1 MPLVQVIQSR
11 KSLGI
16 QDLENIVNSQI
27 PVGAHMLGSLLDYPA
42 AASSPS
48 GEVQYL
54 QIKVTAGVILDDMQY
69 FLETGGSASRNVRM
83 GLYEQADPTDRL
95 GIPTNRVAQ
104 TNQTNTT
111 GAVDQFKD
119 LSAQQASAIS
129 SGLMAQNRTQRQN
142 LESQAKL
149 GDPNAMAA
157 LQQFEL
163 DSDMKTAQ
171 VMTQQASDYNN
182 ALAGLNMQRAGMYGQ
197 AGQVQLGFEQQA
209 QALNQ
214 AGVAMQQSAI
224 AQAANFEA
232 QGLAGAAQMVAA
244 NPYNPVAFLPTL
256 MAYFQFGM
264 TEGSGSFPGFSSE
277 FLGAMA

>member
-119 LSAQQASAIS
+119 LPLTDAVTGGAGSPVA
-129 SGLMAQNRTQRQN
+129 
-142 LESQAKL
+142 LEITVDGFYWIAFVADNPTAKYAVS
-149 GDPNAMAA
+149 PPYR
-157 LQQFEL
+157 
-163 DSDMKTAQ
+163 
-171 VMTQQASDYNN
+171 SDYLPVRRETGIV
-182 ALAGLNMQRAGMYGQ
+182 ATTLPA
-197 AGQVQLGFEQQA
+197 V
-209 QALNQ
+209 
-214 AGVAMQQSAI
+214 AGVLTNPVSS
-224 AQAANFEA
+224 
-232 QGLAGAAQMVAA
+232 LVYVAA
-244 NPYNPVAFLPTL
+244 IEVPV
-256 MAYFQFGM
+256 
-264 TEGSGSFPGFSSE
+264 
-277 FLGAMA
+277 